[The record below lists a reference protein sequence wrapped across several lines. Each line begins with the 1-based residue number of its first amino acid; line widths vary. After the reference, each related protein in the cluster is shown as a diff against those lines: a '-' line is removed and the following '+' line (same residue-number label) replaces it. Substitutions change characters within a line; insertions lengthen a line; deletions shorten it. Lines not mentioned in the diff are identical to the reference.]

1 MEQNVKKVKK
11 GEEMNDKN
19 KSDIDKHDEP
29 KDISMSDLLRNMLL
43 FVFEF
48 IEDDNIWAS
57 LGCKNTIKRSFLSR
71 IFAGKETR
79 IKEEFVLQELF
90 CLGTGALIRALY
102 QVWEFWSAESMVSFM
117 INDTFESNIKNLK
130 FIFNYDYDD
139 FAQRSM
145 DYFHSTDEGQVGVG
159 KSKGELVFMNH
170 YEKRFGIAVRK
181 NEDYNVFSFLSY
193 KVVLDMYSLS
203 IDYVLLSVAPKIE
216 NIKYDIDPF
225 GLNNGEIIKK
235 IQ

>member
-1 MEQNVKKVKK
+1 
-11 GEEMNDKN
+11 
-19 KSDIDKHDEP
+19 
-29 KDISMSDLLRNMLL
+29 
-43 FVFEF
+43 
-48 IEDDNIWAS
+48 
-57 LGCKNTIKRSFLSR
+57 
-71 IFAGKETR
+71 
-79 IKEEFVLQELF
+79 
-90 CLGTGALIRALY
+90 
-102 QVWEFWSAESMVSFM
+102 
-117 INDTFESNIKNLK
+117 
-130 FIFNYDYDD
+130 
-139 FAQRSM
+139 
-145 DYFHSTDEGQVGVG
+145 
-159 KSKGELVFMNH
+159 MNH